1 MALWFRGATTVIPKA
16 HHLVIRPK
24 LYLQGQ
30 GRRQATQGTNY
41 KDGSGHGFCC
51 LSDPNAWPCH
61 LSVRQRTLLLAQV
74 SAKFPP
80 HSIWN
85 VLLAR
90 LSFQSP
96 SPLSSCLLTLGY
108 F

>member
-1 MALWFRGATTVIPKA
+1 MVPKA
-16 HHLVIRPK
+16 SHVVIRPK

-30 GRRQATQGTNY
+30 ERRQATQGSNH

-61 LSVRQRTLLLAQV
+61 LSVRQRPLLLTQA
-74 SAKFPP
+74 SAKFPT

-85 VLLAR
+85 VLLA
-90 LSFQSP
+90 LIVLP
-96 SPLSSCLLTLGY
+96 KPLLTQLLFIY
-108 F
+108 SHLNIFKPECSL